1 MQQRPSQII
10 RPAGPRRRRPS
21 RQQIA
26 RRRASLAFVV
36 VAIVVVAVEVWPGGT
51 AKSGQVPPSG
61 SAAPPAGNPIKHV
74 VFIVKEN
81 RTFNTYF
88 GTYPGAAGSAVGKT
102 IKCTATGCSP
112 GPDYPLKPA
121 PDVQPHD
128 ITHGFS
134 SGLYSIDG
142 GKMDG
147 FNIIGAGQDMSG
159 YVQFKRQ
166 GIPNYWAYA
175 DHYTLADHFFTSMYG
190 PTFPEHLYTVAAQ
203 SDGIVD
209 NKSTVDHPGS
219 YCTDPTETTPHF
231 PIGQMTKKEL
241 NYVMGREDAI
251 LSKPPP
257 TVLFDISKFWT
268 QIRTCVDIPTLPDE
282 LQKAHISWNYY
293 AEKDKWMNALQAIKH
308 DWFSTTMQ
316 QHISDPGNFIR
327 ELRQDKMPAVSWLI
341 PPEPYNEHPG
351 SGVSVCSGENW
362 TTTQINAIMKSPE
375 WASTAIVVVWD
386 DFGGFYDPISP
397 PHVDIMGYGPRT
409 PALIISPYSRTGSSA
424 DGGAVDHTVYDF
436 TSVLKFIEDL
446 HGLPALTDRDGNA
459 DPLSGAF
466 DFSQDPKKK
475 LVLPLH
481 TDCPYGNTPA
491 DFSFGAPIPKGIG
504 VPWG

>member
-1 MQQRPSQII
+1 VQQRPSQII
-10 RPAGPRRRRPS
+10 RPAGHRRPT

-26 RRRASLAFVV
+26 RRRASSAFLLVV
-36 VAIVVVAVEVWPGGT
+36 VVLLVWQFWPARVTGTGGPLRPGS
-51 AKSGQVPPSG
+51 K
-61 SAAPPAGNPIKHV
+61 PPATNPIKHV
-74 VFIVKEN
+74 VFIIKEN

-88 GTYPGAAGSAVGKT
+88 GTYPGAAGSTVGKT
-102 IKCTATGCSP
+102 VRCTVSVGCVP

-134 SGLYSIDG
+134 SGLYAIDG

-147 FNIIGAGQDMSG
+147 FNIIGAGSDMSG
-159 YVQFKRQ
+159 YVQFQRQ

-209 NKSTVDHPGS
+209 NKSTVDHVGS

-231 PIGQMTKKEL
+231 PLDQMTKKDMT
-241 NYVMGREDAI
+241 YVMGREEAI
-251 LSKPPP
+251 LSEPPP
-257 TVLFDISKFWT
+257 SVLFDISKYWT
-268 QIRTCVDIPTLPDE
+268 QIRTCVDVPTLPDE
-282 LQKAHISWNYY
+282 LQKAGVSWNYY

-308 DWFSTTMQ
+308 DWFRATMQ

-327 ELRQDKMPAVSWLI
+327 DLHKGQMPAVSWLI
-341 PPEPYNEHPG
+341 PPEPYNDHPG
-351 SGVSVCSGENW
+351 SGVSVCAGENW
-362 TTTQINAIMKSPE
+362 TTMQINAIMKSPE

-386 DFGGFYDPISP
+386 DFGGFYDPIAP

-409 PALIISPYSRTGSSA
+409 PALIISPYAKTGSSV
-424 DGGAVDHTVYDF
+424 DGGTVDHTVYDF
-436 TSVLKFIEDL
+436 TSVLRFIENL
-446 HGLPALTDRDGNA
+446 HGLAPLTERDKNA
-459 DPLSGAF
+459 DPLTNAF
-466 DFSQDPKKK
+466 DFSQPPKKR
-475 LVLPLH
+475 LILPLH
-481 TDCPYGNTPA
+481 TDCPYGNDPA
-491 DFSFGAPIPKGIG
+491 SFALGAALPKGIG